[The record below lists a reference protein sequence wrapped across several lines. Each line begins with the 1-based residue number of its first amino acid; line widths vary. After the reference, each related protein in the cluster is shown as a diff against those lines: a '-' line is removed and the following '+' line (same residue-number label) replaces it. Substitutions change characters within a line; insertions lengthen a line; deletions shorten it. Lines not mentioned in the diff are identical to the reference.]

1 MKKSKV
7 LIAIISVLSVCSF
20 LIGTSV
26 AWLTSKTEDLVNTFT
41 YGDINITLEETD
53 TNDGDDN
60 ANTNEYKMLP
70 GNEITKDPKITVK
83 ADSEDSYLFVKL
95 TKSEN
100 FDNFMTFE
108 IAEGWTLLEG
118 TTDVYYREVTK
129 SETDQEFT
137 VLKDNKVTVK
147 EDVTK
152 AMLNEL
158 DKDGANNYPTLT
170 ITAYAVQ
177 RDSKIEAI
185 DSAAEAWA
193 IATAEEAKQDQ
204 AEAQA

>member
-1 MKKSKV
+1 MKKSKIV
-7 LIAIISVLSVCSF
+7 VAIISLLSICSF
-20 LIGTSV
+20 VIGTSV

-41 YGDINITLEETD
+41 YGDINIKLDETD
-53 TNDGDDN
+53 TNDGDEN
-60 ANTNEYKMLP
+60 INTNEYKMLP
-70 GNEITKDPKITVK
+70 GNEITKDPKVTVI
-83 ADSEDSYLFVKL
+83 ANSEDSYLFVKL

-129 SETDQEFT
+129 SDKDQEFI
-137 VLKDNKVTVK
+137 VLKDNKVKVK
-147 EDVTK
+147 EEVTK

-158 DKDGANNYPTLT
+158 DKDGKKDYPTLT

-177 RDSKIEAI
+177 RDGKIEAI
-185 DSAAEAWA
+185 DTPAEAWA
-193 IATAEEAKQDQ
+193 IASAEEAKQEQ
-204 AEAQA
+204 ANA

>member
-1 MKKSKV
+1 MKKSKIV
-7 LIAIISVLSVCSF
+7 IAIISLLSICSF
-20 LIGTSV
+20 VIGTSV

-41 YGDINITLEETD
+41 YGDINIKLDETD
-53 TNDGDDN
+53 TNDGDEN

-70 GNEITKDPKITVK
+70 GNEITKDPKVTVI
-83 ADSEDSYLFVKL
+83 ANSEDSYLFVKL

-108 IAEGWTLLEG
+108 IAEGWTLLEE

-129 SETDQEFT
+129 SDKDQEFI
-137 VLKDNKVTVK
+137 VLKDNKVKVK
-147 EDVTK
+147 EEVTK

-158 DKDGANNYPTLT
+158 DKDGTNNYPTLT

-177 RDSKIEAI
+177 RDGQIEAI
-185 DSAAEAWA
+185 DTAKEAWA
-193 IATAEEAKQDQ
+193 IASAEEAKQEQ
-204 AEAQA
+204 ADA

>member
-1 MKKSKV
+1 MKKSKIV
-7 LIAIISVLSVCSF
+7 VAIISLLSICSF
-20 LIGTSV
+20 VIGTSV

-41 YGDINITLEETD
+41 YGDINIKLDETD
-53 TNDGDDN
+53 TNDGDEN
-60 ANTNEYKMLP
+60 INTNEYKMLP
-70 GNEITKDPKITVK
+70 GNEITKDPKVTVI
-83 ADSEDSYLFVKL
+83 ANSEDSYLFVKL

-129 SETDQEFT
+129 SDKDQEFI
-137 VLKDNKVTVK
+137 VLKDNKVKVK
-147 EDVTK
+147 EEVTK

-158 DKDGANNYPTLT
+158 DNDGKKDYPTLT

-177 RDSKIEAI
+177 RDGKIEAI
-185 DSAAEAWA
+185 DTPAEAWA
-193 IATAEEAKQDQ
+193 IASAEEAKQEQ
-204 AEAQA
+204 ADA

>member
-1 MKKSKV
+1 MKKSKIV
-7 LIAIISVLSVCSF
+7 VAIISLLSICSF
-20 LIGTSV
+20 VIGTSV

-41 YGDINITLEETD
+41 YGDINIKLDETD
-53 TNDGDDN
+53 TNDGDEN
-60 ANTNEYKMLP
+60 INTNEYKMLP
-70 GNEITKDPKITVK
+70 GNEITKDPKVTVI
-83 ADSEDSYLFVKL
+83 ATSENSYLFVKL

-129 SETDQEFT
+129 SDKDQEFT
-137 VLKDNKVTVK
+137 ILKDNKVKVK
-147 EDVTK
+147 EEVTK

-158 DKDGANNYPTLT
+158 DKDGKKDYPTLT

-177 RDSKIEAI
+177 RDGKIEAI
-185 DSAAEAWA
+185 DTPAEAWA
-193 IATAEEAKQDQ
+193 IASAEEAKQEQ
-204 AEAQA
+204 ADA